1 MAKRS
6 GALRTKHQQ
15 NNAQVSREWMNGFSA
30 FMEVSLDACVLF
42 DENLNL
48 LSANSAAGRLIGLSN
63 EAARVAVGKNIV
75 DLVPDVKETGR
86 YEKYLSVVRTGE
98 PFIADDIVRHPE
110 SGDIHLS
117 VKALKVGNGL
127 AIITS
132 DITQRKKVEHAVRE
146 KEEHFR
152 ALIENSL
159 EGIAVLGGDGT
170 IKYESPSVKQVVG
183 WEPEELLG
191 RNMLEL
197 IHPDDVQNAAE
208 SLERLFKGLEQTASM
223 RVRFLHKDGSW
234 RIIEGVARNL
244 LHDPKVNGIVANYR
258 DVTERQQMEQALRES
273 EDRFRNVLDNSFD
286 MVYRMDLETERYDYV
301 SPSSER
307 LLGYTP
313 GDFIALGPGHAA
325 SLIHPDDVDMMSQSI
340 IELMAPTD
348 QEHKTRTIEYRI
360 KHREVG
366 YRWVADNI
374 SVIHDDRKVPVA
386 VVGNV
391 RDITVNKLAEG
402 ALRESEEKLRLM
414 FESVTDGITVTDLEG
429 KIVQVNDAALGL
441 HGYDSKEE
449 LIGHNAFELIAKKDH
464 ARATKNLK
472 RTLKEGFVRDAEYTL
487 LAKEGKEFA
496 GELSAAV
503 IRDASGAPAGFIAVT
518 RDVTERKVAEDSLRH
533 KEEYFRALTENS
545 SDFIAVLNSDGSVRY
560 ESPSVERVLGRK
572 PEERIGDDGLEN
584 VHPEDVPEVVNSLAR
599 LVQNPG
605 TTVHVQ
611 SRFRHKDGS
620 WRVLDGVVQNL
631 LDNPAVAGIVANLRD
646 ITEQKKAEQALRES
660 EHNYRALFESR
671 IDGAAVIDAETM
683 KVVLANPTAM
693 EMYGFD
699 SMEEVAEAN
708 LVDYLH
714 PDDRDRALKA
724 IAEDLFEKDLCRV
737 EEFRTLTKDG
747 GVRWIA
753 AAGTR
758 VEYQG
763 RLAGLVSFRDIT
775 EQKRTA
781 EKLRELYEQERESRQ
796 QVEAEMKKR
805 VEFTRA
811 LAHELKTPLTAVLA
825 SSDLL
830 ASELHDEAL
839 ETLANSIRQGAS
851 NLDSRIDELL
861 DIARGEVGLLQL
873 RLEAVDLSQLLRETA
888 DIMTPVALQRG
899 LPLVLAL
906 PVSLPP
912 VRADAARV
920 QQVVTNLLSNAL
932 KFTPLGGNI
941 RLGARQRGSTVVV
954 EVRDTGRGMS
964 KEEQKGLF
972 EPYHRLDRDP
982 SGGLGLGLALCKM
995 LVELHGG
1002 QIWVRSNVGRGSTFG
1017 FSLPLEAADE
1027 HAIESEEERKLW
1039 KVLIVEDD
1047 QEIVSVVRLAFQMRW
1062 PEAQL
1067 ISTSLGEE
1075 GAELVETENPDLVI
1089 LDLGLPDISG
1099 FDVLR
1104 EIRLFSSV
1112 PVVILTVKAD
1122 EADMVKGLEWGADD
1136 YVVKPFRQLEL
1147 LARLKVQLRKQ
1158 IPPGE
1163 EAPIISGSL
1172 RLDPSTYQLTY
1183 GGKEISLTI
1192 VEGRIMQHLMQNAG
1206 HVITHTRLAEAVWGE
1221 DHPGAVDSLR
1231 VYIRYL
1237 REKLEADPSH
1247 PKLILTKV
1255 GIGYLLAKP
1264 V

>member
-15 NNAQVSREWMNGFSA
+15 DNAQVSREWMNGFSA
-30 FMEVSLDACVLF
+30 FIEVSLDACVLF

-63 EAARVAVGKNIV
+63 EAARTAIGKNIV
-75 DLVPDVKETGR
+75 DLVPDIKESGR

-98 PFIADDIVRHPE
+98 PFIAEDIVRHPK

-127 AIITS
+127 AITAS
-132 DITQRKKVEHAVRE
+132 DITQRKKAEHAVRE

-159 EGIAVLGGDGT
+159 EGIAVLSSDGT
-170 IKYESPSVKQVVG
+170 IRYESPSVKQVVG
-183 WEPEELLG
+183 YEPEELLG

-223 RVRFLHKDGSW
+223 QVRFMHKDGSW

-244 LHDPKVNGIVANYR
+244 LHDPIVNGIVANYR
-258 DVTERQQMEQALRES
+258 DITQRKRAEEATATARAYLESSLTSTPDGVVLLDEQGRFSYVNAAFLNWVGRAAQDFIGKTIREISPPIMSPETTKIIAERSSRRLETGEAIAGVEVEIIDKDGKPMPISYSAAGIRDEVGNILGEVVFLRDVTERKQTEEALKES
-273 EDRFRNVLDNSFD
+273 EGKLRFLLENIPDFIVTVDRNHRIL
-286 MVYRMDLETERYDYV
+286 MVNRGVPGVTVEEAIGTKVRDYV
-301 SPSSER
+301 EPAHHEIVGSSLEKVFQTGMPEKYEVLGIGANGQRTAWYETRVSPNK
-307 LLGYTP
+307 
-313 GDFIALGPGHAA
+313 I
-325 SLIHPDDVDMMSQSI
+325 DDQ
-340 IELMAPTD
+340 
-348 QEHKTRTIEYRI
+348 
-360 KHREVG
+360 
-366 YRWVADNI
+366 
-374 SVIHDDRKVPVA
+374 
-386 VVGNV
+386 VV
-391 RDITVNKLAEG
+391 
-402 ALRESEEKLRLM
+402 
-414 FESVTDGITVTDLEG
+414 SVT
-429 KIVQVNDAALGL
+429 
-441 HGYDSKEE
+441 
-449 LIGHNAFELIAKKDH
+449 LISSDI
-464 ARATKNLK
+464 
-472 RTLKEGFVRDAEYTL
+472 
-487 LAKEGKEFA
+487 
-496 GELSAAV
+496 
-503 IRDASGAPAGFIAVT
+503 
-518 RDVTERKVAEDSLRH
+518 TERKVAEDSLRH

-572 PEERIGDDGLEN
+572 PEERIGKGGLEN
-584 VHPEDVPEVVNSLAR
+584 VHPEDVSGVAGSLVH
-599 LVQNPG
+599 LVENPG

-611 SRFRHKDGS
+611 SRFQHKDGS

-660 EHNYRALFESR
+660 EQNYRVLFESR

-683 KVVLANPTAM
+683 KVVLANPTAAN
-693 EMYGFD
+693 MYGFD

-708 LVDYLH
+708 LIEYVH
-714 PDDRDRALKA
+714 PDDRDRALSVL
-724 IAEDLFEKDLCRV
+724 AEDLFEKDLRRV
-737 EEFRTLTKDG
+737 EEFRTITKDG

-753 AAGTR
+753 GVGTR

-763 RLAGLVSFRDIT
+763 RLAGLISFRDIT
-775 EQKRTA
+775 EQKRMD

-796 QVEAEMKKR
+796 QVEAEMKRR

-811 LAHELKTPLTAVLA
+811 LAHELKTPLTSVLA

-830 ASELHDEAL
+830 ASELRDEAL

-851 NLDSRIDELL
+851 NLNSRIDELL
-861 DIARGEVGLLQL
+861 DLARGEVGMLQL
-873 RLEAVDLSQLLRETA
+873 KLEAVDLSQLLRETA
-888 DIMTPVALQRG
+888 DGMTPVALQRG

-906 PVSLPP
+906 PPSLPP
-912 VRADAARV
+912 VWADAARV
-920 QQVVTNLLSNAL
+920 QQVVANLLSNAL

-941 RLGARQRGSTVVV
+941 RLGAKQRGSAVVV

-964 KEEQKGLF
+964 REEQKGLF
-972 EPYHRLDRDP
+972 EPYHRLDREP

-1002 QIWVRSNVGRGSTFG
+1002 EMWVRSNVGRGSTFG

-1047 QEIVSVVRLAFQMRW
+1047 QEIVSFVRLAFQMRW

-1067 ISTSLGEE
+1067 VSTSLGEE
-1075 GAELVETENPDLVI
+1075 GLELVETENPDLVI

-1104 EIRLFSSV
+1104 QIRLFSSV

-1163 EAPIISGSL
+1163 EAPIICSSL

-1206 HVITHTRLAEAVWGE
+1206 HVITHSRLAEAVWGE
-1221 DHPGAVDSLR
+1221 DHPGAIDSLR

-1237 REKLEADPSH
+1237 REKLEEDPSH